1 MRNKFNSFEALP
13 KPGRTLI
20 FFFSF
25 RSKVILKHVHVLWNL
40 WCFSIWIK
48 IWLIF
53 FTNIFPEMSEVDIF
67 ILKIVTDLKKK
78 VSMQKKARKNLKT
91 NYRNCVAVK
100 TPKHWYTYDA
110 TIVIV
115 LHHRSIHIARKRSIK
130 STSWKKDVS
139 LHSHKF

>member
-1 MRNKFNSFEALP
+1 MNKN
-13 KPGRTLI
+13 LI
-20 FFFSF
+20 D
-25 RSKVILKHVHVLWNL
+25 
-40 WCFSIWIK
+40 
-48 IWLIF
+48 F

-78 VSMQKKARKNLKT
+78 SFHAKKKARKNLKT

-130 STSWKKDVS
+130 STS
-139 LHSHKF
+139 

>member
-1 MRNKFNSFEALP
+1 MFLHMNKN
-13 KPGRTLI
+13 LI
-20 FFFSF
+20 D
-25 RSKVILKHVHVLWNL
+25 
-40 WCFSIWIK
+40 
-48 IWLIF
+48 F

-78 VSMQKKARKNLKT
+78 VFMQKKARKNLKT

-130 STSWKKDVS
+130 STS
-139 LHSHKF
+139 

>member
-1 MRNKFNSFEALP
+1 MFLHMNKN
-13 KPGRTLI
+13 LI
-20 FFFSF
+20 DFFA
-25 RSKVILKHVHVLWNL
+25 
-40 WCFSIWIK
+40 
-48 IWLIF
+48 
-53 FTNIFPEMSEVDIF
+53 NIFPEMSEVDIF

-78 VSMQKKARKNLKT
+78 SFHAKKKARKNLKT

-130 STSWKKDVS
+130 STS
-139 LHSHKF
+139 

>member
-1 MRNKFNSFEALP
+1 MFLHMNKN
-13 KPGRTLI
+13 LI
-20 FFFSF
+20 DFFFY
-25 RSKVILKHVHVLWNL
+25 KL
-40 WCFSIWIK
+40 
-48 IWLIF
+48 
-53 FTNIFPEMSEVDIF
+53 FPEMSEVDIF

-78 VSMQKKARKNLKT
+78 SFHAKKKARKNLKT

-130 STSWKKDVS
+130 STS
-139 LHSHKF
+139 